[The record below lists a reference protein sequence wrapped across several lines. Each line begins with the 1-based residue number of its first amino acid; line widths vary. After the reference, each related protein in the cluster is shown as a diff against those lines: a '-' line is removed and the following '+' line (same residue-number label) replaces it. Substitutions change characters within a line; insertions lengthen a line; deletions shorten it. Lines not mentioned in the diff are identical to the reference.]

1 MATTMSKNRV
11 RVRAV
16 AEALAPYGSEGTAR
30 HAKVSVSLPAE
41 LVEVVRA
48 IALEN
53 GVSVSAVFAASLRRT
68 IEEADQARLD
78 RALEL
83 DAKESVAWAEAYQP
97 ITAKLWSE
105 LEW

>member
-1 MATTMSKNRV
+1 MSSTIH

-16 AEALAPYGSEGTAR
+16 AEALAPYGSEGAAAR
-30 HAKVSVSLPAE
+30 HAKVSVSLPAD

-48 IALEN
+48 IAVDRQ
-53 GVSVSAVFAASLRRT
+53 VSVSAVIAASLRRT

-83 DAKESVAWAEAYQP
+83 DAEENLAWASAYQP
-97 ITAKLWSE
+97 IAERLWSK

>member
-1 MATTMSKNRV
+1 MSENLSRI
-11 RVRAV
+11 RAV

-48 IALEN
+48 IAAAN
-53 GVSVSAVFAASLRRT
+53 GLSVSAVIAASLRRT

-78 RALEL
+78 A
-83 DAKESVAWAEAYQP
+83 AIEAQN
-97 ITAKLWSE
+97 E
-105 LEW
+105 ENLEWATAFQPFAARLRADLEW

>member
-1 MATTMSKNRV
+1 MSASPD

-16 AEALAPYGSEGTAR
+16 AEALAPYGSEGPAAR
-30 HAKVSVSLPAE
+30 HAKVSVSLPAD

-48 IALEN
+48 IAVARS
-53 GVSVSAVFAASLRRT
+53 VSVSAVIAASLRQT

-83 DAKESVAWAEAYQP
+83 DADENLAWANAYQP
-97 ITAKLWSE
+97 IAARLWSE

>member
-1 MATTMSKNRV
+1 MRESDV

-16 AEALAPYGSEGTAR
+16 AEALAPYGSEGTTR

-48 IALEN
+48 IAAES
-53 GVSVSAVFAASLRRT
+53 GVSVSAVIAASLRRT
-68 IEEADQARLD
+68 IDVADQAG
-78 RALEL
+78 L
-83 DAKESVAWAEAYQP
+83 DAAIEAQNEENLEWAAAYQP
-97 ITAKLWSE
+97 FAARLWAD

>member
-1 MATTMSKNRV
+1 MSERLHH

-16 AEALAPYGSEGTAR
+16 AEALAPYGSEGTTAR
-30 HAKVSVSLPAE
+30 HKKVSVSLPAD

-48 IALEN
+48 IALDRN
-53 GVSVSAVFAASLRRT
+53 VSVSAVIAAALRRT
-68 IEEADQARLD
+68 IEEADQVRLD

-83 DAKESVAWAEAYQP
+83 DAEENLAWANAYQP
-97 ITAKLWSE
+97 IAAKLWSE